1 LGISPEADGPAV
13 VLGWLIAEAIMSN
26 ESPLERVNT
35 VVIGA
40 GQAGLS
46 VGYHLSRRGVPFVIL
61 DANRRVGDQWRHRW
75 DSLRLF
81 TPARFAGLDGMPFPA
96 PPHYFPTKDE
106 MGDFLE
112 HYAQTFKL
120 PVRSHTRVE
129 RVSRHGDG
137 FLVVAGNQRLEARN
151 VVVAMANFQRPR
163 VPPFAHELDP
173 DIVQIHSLDY
183 RNPSQLRDGD
193 VLVVGAGNS
202 GAEIA
207 LETAR
212 THKTWMSGR
221 DVGHVPFDVDG
232 VLARLFLFRIVLR
245 VLFHRVLTVA
255 TPFGRAMRPKV
266 LHIGGPLVRTKP
278 WDLEAAGIQRV
289 PRVAGARNGQ
299 PVLDDGRVLDVKNV
313 VWCTGFHPGFSWLDL
328 PVFGADGDPVHE
340 RGIVASHPGLYFVG
354 LHFLYAF
361 SSTMIHGV
369 GRDAERIASHVAA
382 RANIGSAQ
390 PALAS
395 SAA

>member
-1 LGISPEADGPAV
+1 
-13 VLGWLIAEAIMSN
+13 MRN
-26 ESPLERVNT
+26 EPQTEYVDT

-46 VGYHLSRRGVPFVIL
+46 VGYHLSRSGVPFVIL
-61 DANRRVGDQWRHRW
+61 DAGERIGDQWRHRW

-81 TPARFAGLDGMPFPA
+81 TPARFAGLDGMAFPA

-112 HYAQTFKL
+112 RYAHTFRL
-120 PVRSHTRVE
+120 PVLSGTRVD

-137 FLVVAGNQRLEARN
+137 FLVIAGAHRFEAKN
-151 VVVAMANFQRPR
+151 VIVAMANFQRPR
-163 VPPFAHELDP
+163 VPAFAKELNRE
-173 DIVQIHSLDY
+173 IVQVHSYDY
-183 RNPSQLRDGD
+183 RNPTQLRAGD

-207 LETAR
+207 LETSR
-212 THKTWMSGR
+212 THTTWMSGR
-221 DVGHVPFDVDG
+221 DVGHVPFHIDG
-232 VLARLFLFRIVLR
+232 FLARLFLLRVVLR
-245 VLFHRVLTVA
+245 VIFHRILTIA
-255 TPFGRAMRPKV
+255 TPMGRAVRPKV

-278 WDLEAAGIQRV
+278 SDLAAAGVVRA
-289 PRVAGARNGQ
+289 PRMAGVRNGL
-299 PVLDDGRVLDVKNV
+299 PLLEDGRVLDVANI

-328 PVFGADGDPVHE
+328 PVFGRDGDPMHE
-340 RGIVASHPGLYFVG
+340 RGIVTSHPGLYFVG

-369 GRDAERIASHVAA
+369 GRDAERIARHVAA
-382 RANIGSAQ
+382 KARTRAQTA
-390 PALAS
+390 PVS